1 MAASCCSVMPTG
13 AIKNPG
19 QNVEAFE
26 MLCFSSIV
34 AQLVE
39 DIPIEL
45 GMTFHVCEVT
55 KFSVHDALFINP
67 LGAGLFD
74 LGDVTVAGQGPG
86 DTGSNQKLYAVADG
100 EDPFAL
106 LVEIPN

>member
-1 MAASCCSVMPTG
+1 
-13 AIKNPG
+13 
-19 QNVEAFE
+19 
-26 MLCFSSIV
+26 MLCVSSIE

-45 GMTFHVCEVT
+45 GMTFPCLCGDEV
-55 KFSVHDALFINP
+55 SVHDALFINP

-74 LGDVTVAGQGPG
+74 LEADVAVAGQLAPFG
-86 DTGSNQKLYAVADG
+86 DASSNQDLNAMADG
-100 EDPFAL
+100 EDPLAL